1 MCARAIFKTW
11 LERSESQ
18 RSARS
23 EHMAKPPAVPH
34 YYNNKEKKIKTTIN
48 NNRAE
53 GSPKQIKSKETL
65 MTKEKRK

>member
-1 MCARAIFKTW
+1 
-11 LERSESQ
+11 
-18 RSARS
+18 
-23 EHMAKPPAVPH
+23 MAKPPAVPH